1 MEEYTM
7 IVIIITVGTIV
18 SAIVGLLF
26 LLSLIMAGNFSY
38 DGFVLATHM
47 PEPDDYLTTRYRL
60 AAIEKGDDFLFQ
72 MEKKKWEDMGL
83 VVVDLN
89 KEGSFLNSILWS
101 IQGNNIYSSYK
112 GKRVVGIQ
120 RSNHSHT
127 FTVTNGLNRYKDNG
141 TYEVIA
147 QVNEEFVAVSKDGK
161 VLNRAHI
168 NDNKT
173 DNWNWVTYKLTINA
187 DPVRKFYGGIDMNW
201 KLIDSELRKTFA
213 DDNEIVNAIN
223 NLEIP
228 GTKEET
234 KEMRHRKA
242 VENEKP
248 I

>member
-1 MEEYTM
+1 M

-83 VVVDLN
+83 VVVDLDAEDSLF
-89 KEGSFLNSILWS
+89 KSVLRSIK
-101 IQGNNIYSSYK
+101 GDNIYSSYK
-112 GKRVVGIQ
+112 GQRVVGIQ
-120 RSNHSHT
+120 RSTHSHT

-147 QVNEEFVAVSKDGK
+147 QVRESFVAVSSDGK
-161 VLNRAHI
+161 ELNKAHI
-168 NDNKT
+168 NDNKM
-173 DNWNWVTYKLTINA
+173 DNWVTYKLTINA
-187 DPVRKFYGGIDMNW
+187 APTRRIYGGIDMNW
-201 KLIDSELRKTFA
+201 KLVDSELRKTFA
-213 DDNEIVNAIN
+213 DDNKIVEAIN

-228 GTKEET
+228 GTKEEM
-234 KEMRHRKA
+234 KEIRHRKA
-242 VENEKP
+242 VENEKA